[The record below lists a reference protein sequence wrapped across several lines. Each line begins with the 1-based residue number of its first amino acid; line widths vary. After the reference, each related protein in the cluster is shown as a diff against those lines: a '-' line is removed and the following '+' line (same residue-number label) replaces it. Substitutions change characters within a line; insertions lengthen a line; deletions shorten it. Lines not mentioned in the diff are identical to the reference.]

1 MNSDDQH
8 SATLSVSHL
17 SASYQRTPVLTD
29 VSLRVRSGEVVC
41 LSGPNGSGKST
52 LLSLMAGIAPEGLAV
67 TSGGGSCALFCGT
80 PLSSM
85 NRKDT
90 ARRIAY
96 MIQDEQTAWNYT
108 ARDIILTGRYAHTAA
123 GNYSHSDYETAE
135 RIIAETGIEALAGR
149 RIFSLSGG
157 EMQKVRIARA
167 LAQEPDILL
176 LDEPAAN
183 LDFSYQ
189 SELLSLI
196 RHLAH
201 DCGLGV
207 LVTIHDLNTASRFA
221 DTIALLPKNRQ
232 ILSGTPKEVFTAQH
246 LSDTY
251 GVPFGIF
258 THPSYGC
265 PQAYAK

>member
-1 MNSDDQH
+1 MNPDNQH
-8 SATLSVSHL
+8 SVTLSVSHL
-17 SASYQRTPVLTD
+17 SASYQRIPVLTD
-29 VSLRVRSGEVVC
+29 ISLCVRSGEVVC

-52 LLSLMAGIAPEGLAV
+52 LLSLMAGIVPEGLSI
-67 TSGGGSCALFCGT
+67 TSGSSSCALFCGT
-80 PLSSM
+80 LLSSM
-85 NRKDT
+85 NRKVA

-123 GNYSHSDYETAE
+123 GNYSDSDYETTE
-135 RIIAETGIEALAGR
+135 RIISETGIESLAGR
-149 RIFSLSGG
+149 RVFSLSGG

-207 LVTIHDLNTASRFA
+207 LVTIHDLNMASRFG
-221 DTIALLPKNRQ
+221 DTIALLPKNSQ
-232 ILSGTPKEVFTAQH
+232 IISGTPQEVFTEQH
-246 LSDTY
+246 LSAAY

-258 THPSYGC
+258 MHPSYGC
-265 PQAYAK
+265 PQAYTK